1 MAAPTAPGALRCCY
15 ALSLTLTLTLS
26 LSLTLTLTLTG
37 ARRSALLMRS
47 SADNGSSWSTVR
59 TTALLT
65 LTLKTKPTPDQVR
78 TLHNY
83 SGVVSGYVA
92 PTVDYRSGAVLLFF
106 NVNYTQAFRHA
117 IRNPG
122 RSPSTRPKPNPSQ
135 NTNPATQTWSRRST
149 DNGASWT
156 AAINRTDAMG
166 PLALGAGVQL
176 VRVRVRVS

>member
-1 MAAPTAPGALRCCY
+1 MGAAGPRC
-15 ALSLTLTLTLS
+15 
-26 LSLTLTLTLTG
+26 
-37 ARRSALLMRS
+37 AR
-47 SADNGSSWSTVR
+47 R

-166 PLALGAGVQL
+166 TLALGAGVQL
-176 VRVRVRVS
+176 VRVRVRVSPRPRPRPSPSPSPNQVCS